1 MGDLASLATLL
12 NFVLL
17 DLLNGCL
24 GEELLGTHC
33 FDVCVH
39 HGWSFLE
46 LHLLLL
52 LSVLELVGDLR
63 LNDLASCRLQAGWS
77 FPSCSCSRLGLCL
90 LSLKSLVLLE
100 HVSDRLLLA
109 PDLLLGLFELLPHL
123 LGMLLEL

>member
-1 MGDLASLATLL
+1 MGDLASLATFL
-12 NFVLL
+12 NLVLL

-24 GEELLGTHC
+24 GEEFLGAYC
-33 FDVCVH
+33 FDICVH

-63 LNDLASCRLQAGWS
+63 LNDLALSRLQAGCS
-77 FPSCSCSRLGLCL
+77 FPCCFGCLLGLCL
-90 LSLKSLVLLE
+90 LSLESFILLE
-100 HVSDRLLLA
+100 HVPDRLLLA

>member
-12 NFVLL
+12 NQVLL

-24 GEELLGTHC
+24 GKELLGADC
-33 FDVCVH
+33 FDISVH

-63 LNDLASCRLQAGWS
+63 LDELALCRLQAGWP
-77 FPSCSCSRLGLCL
+77 FPS
-90 LSLKSLVLLE
+90 
-100 HVSDRLLLA
+100 
-109 PDLLLGLFELLPHL
+109 
-123 LGMLLEL
+123 